1 MNQQLQMLRIQTS
14 QCKQFRV
21 DNLINLLQFCEVVT
35 AILSQHPGCLGLP
48 TSFPT

>member
-35 AILSQHPGCLGLP
+35 ATDGAKLVAPRMLCKC
-48 TSFPT
+48 